1 MKLKEILEIEKE
13 RDNPQSCRVVHLVQE
28 GGYRA
33 YEWSAWLCVWY
44 IKDFKPTHRLLK
56 NSEESIVLYMIGT
69 IYRMAKVCF
78 IVLMVVV
85 CLLVILLRNF
95 SAMFTWMFWINS
107 WSGCWS
113 VVTMVVVWMIF
124 TLWVAI
130 RKSYLPAPAHKW
142 GKNQN
147 RVGLERCWL
156 FGNVY
161 HR

>member
-28 GGYRA
+28 GSCYRA
-33 YEWSAWLCVWY
+33 YEWSAWLCVRY

-56 NSEESIVLYMIGT
+56 NSGESIVLYMIGT

-95 SAMFTWMFWINS
+95 SAMFT
-107 WSGCWS
+107 
-113 VVTMVVVWMIF
+113 
-124 TLWVAI
+124 
-130 RKSYLPAPAHKW
+130 
-142 GKNQN
+142 
-147 RVGLERCWL
+147 
-156 FGNVY
+156 
-161 HR
+161 